1 MKMLKEGH
9 KYELD
14 AFEGTNPQI
23 VQFIQKTEKDG
34 ELITEVDGTTNEEV
48 IKMLINRLHILNG
61 WVYDSYNSEALIHL
75 QNALNCMHART
86 AERKARGVEGTPK
99 I

>member
-1 MKMLKEGH
+1 MKIIKEGH

-14 AFEGTNPQI
+14 AFEGINPQTI
-23 VQFIQKTEKDG
+23 QFIQKKNVDG
-34 ELITEVDGTTNEEV
+34 ELVTEMDGTTNEEV
-48 IKMLINRLHILNG
+48 LKMLMNRLQFLNA

-86 AERKARGVEGTPK
+86 ADRLARGVEGTPEQ
-99 I
+99 